1 MNSNTDSSYFFP
13 SSSDINAITY
23 VKLAFACLGVLTSI
37 VAAGTLIPKCR
48 LLVYKIVFYAIIANG
63 LHITI
68 GMMEFFPV
76 RSETAN
82 VSNATILVIK
92 NGTGWSTFCEVLG
105 FLGLTTDWSG
115 HLCMT
120 WVIVYVLRL
129 LVKEKRL
136 EEAHCSKNE
145 IVGIALCLL
154 VPFTFNWIPLLHG
167 FYGFY
172 GGWCWIK
179 MSDYNDNY
187 EIGEGLFYMFML
199 YYGPLM
205 CFVLFNIFSGFF
217 IAVRYLFSP
226 KYRSR
231 KFSLLL
237 ASYPLA
243 YGILCIVGF
252 ISHIKVIVAVRS
264 NKQQSLQTWILETIV
279 DSLQTIIP
287 STVVILCFC
296 RIRRRKRRKR
306 SYQCNSTAEINEK
319 TKLLKIVHNTSS

>member
-1 MNSNTDSSYFFP
+1 M
-13 SSSDINAITY
+13 
-23 VKLAFACLGVLTSI
+23 KLAFACLGVFTSI
-37 VAAGTLIPKCR
+37 VAAWTLIPKCR

-63 LHITI
+63 LHVAI
-68 GMMEFFPV
+68 GMMDFFPV
-76 RSETAN
+76 VSETAN
-82 VSNATILVIK
+82 GGNDTILVIK
-92 NGTGWSTFCEVLG
+92 NGSNWSTFCEVLG
-105 FLGLTTDWSG
+105 FLGQTTDWSG
-115 HLCMT
+115 HLCIT

-136 EEAHCSKNE
+136 EVAHCSKNE

-167 FYGFY
+167 FYGSY

-179 MSDYNDNY
+179 MSDYNDNCK
-187 EIGEGLFYMFML
+187 IGEALFYFIML

-217 IAVRYLFSP
+217 IAVRYLCSP

-237 ASYPLA
+237 VSYPLA

-264 NKQQSLQTWILETIV
+264 NKQQSLRTWILETIV
-279 DSLQTIIP
+279 DFLQTIIP
-287 STVVILCFC
+287 STVVILGFC
-296 RIRRRKRRKR
+296 RIKRRKRRKR
-306 SYQCNSTAEINEK
+306 SYQCNNTAVINEK
-319 TKLLKIVHNTSS
+319 TTLLNNRS

>member
-1 MNSNTDSSYFFP
+1 M
-13 SSSDINAITY
+13 
-23 VKLAFACLGVLTSI
+23 KLAFACLGVLTSI

-48 LLVYKIVFYAIIANG
+48 LLVYNIVFYVIIANG

-120 WVIVYVLRL
+120 WVVVYVLHL

-205 CFVLFNIFSGFF
+205 WFVLFNIISGFF

-252 ISHIKVIVAVRS
+252 ISHIKVIVAVHS
-264 NKQQSLQTWILETIV
+264 NKQQSIPTWILEAIV
-279 DSLQTIIP
+279 VSLQTIIP

-296 RIRRRKRRKR
+296 RIRRWKRRKR

-319 TKLLKIVHNTSS
+319 TKLLNNRS

>member
-1 MNSNTDSSYFFP
+1 MNSNTANGSYLFP
-13 SSSDINAITY
+13 SSSDINVIKD

-63 LHITI
+63 LHVAVR
-68 GMMEFFPV
+68 MMDFFPV
-76 RSETAN
+76 RSETDDKN
-82 VSNATILVIK
+82 TTSLLIK
-92 NGTGWSTFCEVLG
+92 NGTGWSTFCEVVG
-105 FLGLTTDWSG
+105 FLSLTTDWSG

-120 WVIVYVLRL
+120 WVIVYVLHL

-154 VPFTFNWIPLLHG
+154 VPFTFSWIPLVRG

-179 MSDYNDNY
+179 TSDYNNNY

-217 IAVRYLFSP
+217 IAVRYLCSP

-243 YGILCIVGF
+243 YGILWVVGF
-252 ISHIKVIVAVRS
+252 ISHIKVIVAARS
-264 NKQQSLQTWILETIV
+264 NKQQSVPIWILEAIV
-279 DSLQTIIP
+279 DSLHTIIP
-287 STVVILCFC
+287 STVVILGFC
-296 RIRRRKRRKR
+296 RIWRRKRRKR
-306 SYQCNSTAEINEK
+306 NYQCNNTTETNEK
-319 TKLLKIVHNTSS
+319 TKLLNNRS